1 MINRKTLLED
11 LKKLVSRV
19 EADLLA
25 RSEDSSVPEIGTR
38 LKGEYDRARAAN
50 RTAANYEDW
59 RTDRLTQA
67 AVAWVLSCVFVRF
80 LEDNDLIS
88 PPRIAG
94 PGDRLQ
100 LARDFH
106 QHHFTSHPRDTDRDF
121 LVSIFDTLQKLPGTA
136 DIFGSHNALREIPNW
151 LSGDAAKEILQFFQK
166 VDANTGTLVHDF
178 TDPAWDTRFLGDL
191 YQDLSAYARARYAL
205 LQTPHFVE
213 SFILDRTLEPAL
225 DEFGPL
231 SPAKPFKMIDPACGS
246 GHFLIGSFPRIL
258 DRWQTAEPAT
268 PVRELVIRTLRSI
281 HGVDIN
287 PFAVAIA
294 RFRLLLVAMRACG
307 VAKLADAPAFELNI
321 DCGDS
326 LLHTPLIG
334 GVQELFDKGSKTE
347 ADAECEHAYASE
359 DLVKVKALLKHG
371 QYHAVVANPPYIVV
385 RDPGLNSR
393 YRKRFATCHRQYS
406 LAVPFLEQI
415 YRLCVPGGFTGQIT
429 ANSFMKREFGSKLIE
444 EFFPKVDL
452 THVIDTSG
460 AYIPGHGTPTVI
472 LYGRQRSPV
481 APTVRAVMGIRGEP
495 TTPEDP
501 AKGLVWI
508 AIMTQVDQAG
518 SQSDFVSVSDTASGS
533 FHGHPWSI
541 GGGGASDLKVFLE
554 EGSDVRLS
562 NRVSSIGFY
571 QDTHADEFF
580 VQPSGFGSRLRIAFA
595 FRNQIRG
602 EEVRD
607 WCASS
612 AEVILFP
619 FDKTLALWN
628 CLPTVGL
635 WHWAD
640 AIRTTLWARSTFG
653 GTSYRESG
661 RAWYDYHQFPKE
673 RSRTPLSI
681 AFAFVATHNHF
692 VLDRGGKV
700 FNRSAPV
707 IKLPADATEDDHL
720 ALLGILNSSTAC
732 FWMQSVCHNKGRPG
746 ADAAAADERYEMRYE
761 FAGTAL
767 ESFPLP
773 ASRPLDLARQL
784 QATADTLGTLT
795 PAAAIARW
803 AFGAAAPSP
812 PPFWPTPKRAL
823 EDAAGEWEAMRRH
836 QIALQEELDWQAYGL
851 YGLLDTEL
859 TYSQPVPP
867 INLGERAFEIAL
879 ARRVA
884 AGGPATTWFERHG
897 SKPITEIPGHWPAD
911 YRALVQQR
919 LDTIESKPNI
929 KLIEQPEYKRRWNTD
944 SWADRQEAALEEFLL
959 ERLERLVDHDGRM
972 NDTGTPTATL
982 PLALLSLGQIADAAR
997 RDPLFIDAA
1006 EVFESDPGFDVG
1018 RLVARLV
1025 DGESVPLLPQLRYKP
1040 TGLRKRAEWERTWEL
1055 QRQEDAID
1063 ARVGLPPTDP
1073 KHLSADAAADLKRRE
1088 VGAIA
1093 VPPKYTSAD
1102 FLKTDHWQLRGK
1114 LDVPKERFV
1123 SFPSVSGPDGTT
1135 MVAWAGLDHLQLAK
1149 AIGDFYGLVQTEL
1162 GGSEDPRL
1170 VPLLAGIAELIPWVR
1185 QWHPD
1190 YLADYGSAPADF
1202 FEQFVKDE
1210 ATLLRKTLA
1219 EVREWTPPAKAK
1231 KVAKKAA
1238 GKRSTAKRS
1247 AANLLPDDEAEE
1259 EMP

>member
-25 RSEDSSVPEIGTR
+25 RSEDSTVPEIGAR
-38 LKGEYDRARAAN
+38 LKSEYDRARAAS

-67 AVAWVLSCVFVRF
+67 AVAWVLSSVFVRF
-80 LEDNDLIS
+80 LEDNDLIA

-94 PGDRLQ
+94 PSDRLQ

-106 QHHFTSHPRDTDRDF
+106 EHHFTSFPRDTDRDF
-121 LVSIFDTLQKLPGTA
+121 FIAIFDTLQKLPGTA

-151 LSGDAAKEILQFFQK
+151 LSGDAAKKILQFFQK

-268 PVRELVIRTLRSI
+268 PVRELVIRTLKSI

-321 DCGDS
+321 ECGDS

-452 THVIDTSG
+452 TYVIDTSG

-495 TTPEDP
+495 TTPDDP
-501 AKGLVWI
+501 ARGLVWT
-508 AIMTQVDQAG
+508 AILTQVDQAG
-518 SQSDFVSVSDTASGS
+518 SQSDFVSAADTPRGT
-533 FHGHPWSI
+533 FHAHPWSI
-541 GGGGASDLKVFLE
+541 GGGGASDLKDDLE
-554 EGSDVRLS
+554 HNCAARLDAVVEKPIGRAVRMAQEEIFFFPL
-562 NRVSSIGFY
+562 NRKAYSRAR
-571 QDTHADEFF
+571 HCEF
-580 VQPSGFGSRLRIAFA
+580 
-595 FRNQIRG
+595 RG
-602 EEVRD
+602 LLLGENVRD
-607 WCASS
+607 WQGSVDVDVWYPYVDGVETS
-612 AEVILFP
+612 PIINLLWNWR
-619 FDKTLALWN
+619 KTLEER
-628 CLPTVGL
+628 V
-635 WHWAD
+635 
-640 AIRTTLWARSTFG
+640 TFNG
-653 GTSYRESG
+653 KFSESG
-661 RAWYDYHQFPKE
+661 EPWYRYQQHTA
-673 RSRTPLSI
+673 SAYRTPLSI

-700 FNRSAPV
+700 FKQSAPV
-707 IKLPADATEDDHL
+707 IKLSAGATEDDHL

-732 FWMQSVCHNKGRPG
+732 FWMKQVFHDKGSTVDAHG
-746 ADAAAADERYEMRYE
+746 ARQTTVAFENFRE
-761 FAGTAL
+761 FTGTGL
-767 ESFPLP
+767 QSFPLP

-851 YGLLDTEL
+851 YGLSDTEL

-897 SKPITEIPGHWPAD
+897 SKPITEIPAHWPAD
-911 YRALVQQR
+911 YRALVQKR
-919 LDTIESKPNI
+919 LDAIESNPNI

-944 SWADRQEAALEEFLL
+944 SWADRQAAALEDFLL
-959 ERLERLVDHDGRM
+959 GRLEHLVDHDGRM

-997 RDPLFIDAA
+997 RDPLFMDAA

-1018 RLVARLV
+1018 RLVARLIE
-1025 DGESVPLLPQLRYKP
+1025 GESVPLLPQLRYKP

-1073 KHLSADAAADLKRRE
+1073 KHLTANAAADLKRRE

-1123 SFPSVSGPDGTT
+1123 SFPSVSGADGTM
-1135 MVAWAGLDHLQLAK
+1135 MVGWAGLDHLQLAK

-1219 EVREWTPPAKAK
+1219 EVRDWTPPAKAK

-1247 AANLLPDDEAEE
+1247 AANLLPDDEADGEAS
-1259 EMP
+1259 